1 MFTDYDRYQLEWM
14 LEHQHSLDELIRG
27 LDIVEHAGSGEVER
41 AYDTWQRD
49 VGFDGTFP
57 SETDWR
63 KSTALTPECFQAA
76 IASAL
81 RERGFAVKDDELG
94 RFVITEVS
102 RDPAARH
109 RHIVY
114 AGSEDDEL
122 NIKLWD
128 ARTWLDAFKSLL
140 ATTPV
145 TATALDI
152 YDAAGSA
159 LARALREHEVE
170 TVREWYEDHFP
181 GDPLAAAI
189 DPIMSFGDAADA
201 IDLGGDEVY
210 ESLGVRDSQVRTRVA
225 AEVARRCGIT
235 ADELD
240 RRWRERE
247 PLAGEDVV
255 RVLSVYGSL
264 YNPETGVAIITSTP
278 GPDERFKTG
287 FMMRTVSPDKI
298 AQFIHTGAEPG
309 RQLLFDA
316 LTELP
321 ADPRSD
327 SRCVG
332 LKWYETTARLA
343 LSGIPS
349 KGGLIDVTAPG
360 KLARIVLERT
370 APDADKSRGGWE
382 LVPKRVLPETRK
394 GDADAPMRS
403 QK

>member
-189 DPIMSFGDAADA
+189 DPI
-201 IDLGGDEVY
+201 I
-210 ESLGVRDSQVRTRVA
+210 
-225 AEVARRCGIT
+225 
-235 ADELD
+235 
-240 RRWRERE
+240 
-247 PLAGEDVV
+247 
-255 RVLSVYGSL
+255 SV
-264 YNPETGVAIITSTP
+264 TP
-278 GPDERFKTG
+278 
-287 FMMRTVSPDKI
+287 
-298 AQFIHTGAEPG
+298 
-309 RQLLFDA
+309 
-316 LTELP
+316 
-321 ADPRSD
+321 
-327 SRCVG
+327 
-332 LKWYETTARLA
+332 
-343 LSGIPS
+343 
-349 KGGLIDVTAPG
+349 
-360 KLARIVLERT
+360 
-370 APDADKSRGGWE
+370 
-382 LVPKRVLPETRK
+382 
-394 GDADAPMRS
+394 PMRS
-403 QK
+403 TWAATRYMKAWA